1 MARRSPVVV
10 LLLGALFGLGA
21 AVAQADDHDE
31 VSDFAAKVV
40 RFVLLHEL
48 AHALAN
54 EFASVPV
61 LGNEEQLADAFAAY
75 YLTQYW
81 SDPARTFTAAGI
93 ITARAESWK
102 YEHDQDY
109 GTTPETRNP
118 DYDLWGE
125 HDLDIRRAYRALCM
139 MVGFLPDTWTEV
151 PNWAGFLPGDADD
164 CEEEAV
170 DLEAGWERALD
181 EAFGP
186 GSAVNV
192 VYGDDADGPMK
203 DEMAGFLTEVQTE
216 AGKFRWSEKISI
228 RFEQCGGTASWS
240 SKNRWIRLCDSYVT
254 RFNRQGE
261 AIESQQ

>member
-1 MARRSPVVV
+1 MVV

-75 YLTQYW
+75 YLTQNW
-81 SDPARTFTAAGI
+81 SDPADI

-102 YEHDQDY
+102 YEHEDDY
-109 GTTPETRNP
+109 TTTPETPNP

-139 MVGFLPDTWTEV
+139 MGGFLKTWTAV
-151 PNWAGFLPGDADD
+151 PNWAGFSPGSEDADD

-170 DLEAGWERALD
+170 DLKAGWYRALE
-181 EAFGP
+181 EAFGT
-186 GSAVNV
+186 GSAVEV
-192 VYGDDADGPMK
+192 VADGPMEMNQAMKVIMNDVK
-203 DEMAGFLTEVQTE
+203 DVADDF
-216 AGKFRWSEKISI
+216 KWSKTISI

-254 RFNRQGE
+254 RFNRQGKE
-261 AIESQQ
+261 IESPQ